1 MSSKFDLDSLKK
13 LNSEELKEETDKTQ
27 ELLFQLCIIQRQIL
41 TQIEVGT
48 SRDWMHGYLNEYLSE
63 QEKLMKLLEEMRT
76 QLPKMTEELTKQAG
90 KMSEQYSLLTKKT
103 ESYRTR
109 IKDRQLKF
117 IVISQSVLLV
127 LSVVFQLLL
136 K

>member
-1 MSSKFDLDSLKK
+1 MSSKYDLDSLKK
-13 LNSEELKEETDKTQ
+13 LNKQELNDETDMAQ

-63 QEKLMKLLEEMRT
+63 QEKLMKALEEMRAE
-76 QLPKMTEELTKQAG
+76 LPKVTEELVKQAG

-103 ESYRTR
+103 EFYRTR

-127 LSVVFQLLL
+127 LSAIFQLLV

>member
-1 MSSKFDLDSLKK
+1 MSSKYDLDSLKK
-13 LNSEELKEETDKTQ
+13 LNKQELNDETDMAQ

-76 QLPKMTEELTKQAG
+76 ELTKQAG

-127 LSVVFQLLL
+127 LSAIFQLLL

>member
-1 MSSKFDLDSLKK
+1 MSSKYDLDSLKK
-13 LNSEELKEETDKTQ
+13 LNKQELKEDSDGLETLLMMILEQQEQTPSKKT
-27 ELLFQLCIIQRQIL
+27 L
-41 TQIEVGT
+41 EVY
-48 SRDWMHGYLNEYLSE
+48 MKEYLHWIMVLRKDI
-63 QEKLMKLLEEMRT
+63 QDVKDY
-76 QLPKMTEELTKQAG
+76 LPNVTEELTKQAG

-127 LSVVFQLLL
+127 LSQYFSCY
-136 K
+136 